1 MANLDVLFL
10 CRLSFYPPLK
20 KRVIKENSAGCG
32 LTVVDTSTATF
43 MQGVY
48 KGWNED
54 KMVQAVESV
63 LLTLEKQGKC
73 MAFQNRLLWIEL
85 MDM

>member
-1 MANLDVLFL
+1 MAQ
-10 CRLSFYPPLK
+10 FYPPLK
-20 KRVIKENSAGCG
+20 ERVIKEKSAGCG

-43 MQGVY
+43 RRGVY

-54 KMVQAVESV
+54 KMVQAVESEK
-63 LLTLEKQGKC
+63 LALEKQGKC
-73 MAFQNRLLWIEL
+73 MAFQNQVLWIEL